1 MIILGI
7 TGGSGVGKTTVS
19 NIFRNNGI
27 DVIDT
32 DIVAREIVKPSMP
45 ALSEIRD
52 YFGVEFINPDG
63 TLNRKKLAGVVFND
77 PEKLKI
83 LNKITHKYISEYVT
97 SYIKEY
103 KKDIIGIDGA
113 ALIES
118 GINNMCD
125 YVISVLAD
133 KKIRIERIKIRDN
146 LSELEA
152 KNRISSQKS
161 DDFYIENS
169 DFLVYNNGKDINDLE
184 HEIKNIILNLRRRA
198 WKKEEE
204 NTDRDHYYFYC

>member
-19 NIFRNNGI
+19 NIFRSYDI

-45 ALSEIRD
+45 ALCEIKD
-52 YFGVEFINPDG
+52 HFGEEFINSDG

-77 PEKLKI
+77 PKKLKI
-83 LNKITHKYISEYVT
+83 LNKITHKYISEYVS

-103 KKDIIGIDGA
+103 EKDIIGIDGA

-118 GINNMCD
+118 GINNICD

-146 LSELEA
+146 LSEIEA
-152 KNRISSQKS
+152 KNRIEAQK
-161 DDFYIENS
+161 DDKFYIENS
-169 DFLVYNNGKDINDLE
+169 DFLVYNNGKDINDLKNQVE
-184 HEIKNIILNLRRRA
+184 NIISKLRRRA
-198 WKKEEE
+198 WKKEE
-204 NTDRDHYYFYC
+204 NIDSDDYYFYC

>member
-1 MIILGI
+1 MIIIGI

-19 NIFRNNGI
+19 DIFRNNDI

-45 ALSEIRD
+45 ALSEIKD
-52 YFGVEFINPDG
+52 CFGEEFINSDG
-63 TLNRKKLAGVVFND
+63 TLNRKKLASVVFND
-77 PEKLKI
+77 HKKLEI
-83 LNKITHKYISEYVT
+83 LNKITHKYISEYVM

-103 KKDIIGIDGA
+103 QKEIIGIDGA

-118 GINNMCD
+118 GINNICD

-133 KKIRIERIKIRDN
+133 EEIRIERIKIRDN

-198 WKKEEE
+198 
-204 NTDRDHYYFYC
+204 

>member
-19 NIFRNNGI
+19 NIFRSYDI

-45 ALSEIRD
+45 ALCEIKD
-52 YFGVEFINPDG
+52 HFGEEFINLDG

-77 PEKLKI
+77 PKKLKI
-83 LNKITHKYISEYVT
+83 LNKITHKYISEYVS

-118 GINNMCD
+118 GINNICD
-125 YVISVLAD
+125 YVISVLAY
-133 KKIRIERIKIRDN
+133 KKTRIERIKIRDN
-146 LSELEA
+146 LSEIEA
-152 KNRISSQKS
+152 KNRIEAQK
-161 DDFYIENS
+161 DDKFYIENS
-169 DFLVYNNGKDINDLE
+169 DFLVYNNGKDINDLKNQVE
-184 HEIKNIILNLRRRA
+184 NIISKLRRRA
-198 WKKEEE
+198 
-204 NTDRDHYYFYC
+204 